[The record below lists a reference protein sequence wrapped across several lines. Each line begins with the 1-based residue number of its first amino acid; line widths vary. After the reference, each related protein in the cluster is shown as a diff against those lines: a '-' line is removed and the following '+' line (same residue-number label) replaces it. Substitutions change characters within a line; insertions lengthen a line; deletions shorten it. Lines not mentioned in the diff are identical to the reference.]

1 MVYLL
6 IHYLNNHPYDL
17 KTNKSDKNTNNHPYD
32 NKQIRQEYK
41 QSSLWQQ
48 TNQTRIQTII
58 PMT

>member
-6 IHYLNNHPYDL
+6 IHYLNNHPYDLKTNKSDKNTNNHPYDL

-41 QSSLWQQ
+41 QSSL
-48 TNQTRIQTII
+48 
-58 PMT
+58 

>member
-41 QSSLWQQ
+41 QSSL
-48 TNQTRIQTII
+48 
-58 PMT
+58 